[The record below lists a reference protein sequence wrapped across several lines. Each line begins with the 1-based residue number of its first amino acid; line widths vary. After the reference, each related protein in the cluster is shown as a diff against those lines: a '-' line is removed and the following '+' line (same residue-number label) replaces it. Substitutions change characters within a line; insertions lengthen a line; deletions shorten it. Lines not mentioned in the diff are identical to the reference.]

1 MDIDAPAPPSR
12 LLPLPR
18 LHVPQ
23 THSPHPAT
31 PKRRSVIRR
40 EILFRLP
47 IRGERLGGRRRRER
61 RFLRLGRRSRAASEA
76 ADGPADLD
84 AALDAP
90 EPDEREDGRAD
101 EDVEDGEDVGETGW
115 RGDEELCEVDGK
127 ACCVDGLWR
136 TRKRYVSAG
145 TEGCPG
151 GRSSQWRRVSGT
163 RSGRRVRGCSR

>member
-1 MDIDAPAPPSR
+1 MDVDTPAPPSR
-12 LLPLPR
+12 PFPLPR
-18 LHVPQ
+18 LRVPQ

-40 EILFRLP
+40 QILFRLP

-61 RFLRLGRRSRAASEA
+61 RFLRLGWRSRAASEA

-101 EDVEDGEDVGETGW
+101 EDVQDGEYVGETGW
-115 RGDEELCEVDGK
+115 RGDEELCEVDGET
-127 ACCVDGLWR
+127 CCIDGLWR
-136 TRKRYVSAG
+136 TRKDTLV
-145 TEGCPG
+145 P
-151 GRSSQWRRVSGT
+151 
-163 RSGRRVRGCSR
+163 GRRNVRAAETHNGEEFQVRGAGSA